1 MSKGA
6 DKMDRM
12 KRETVKDYTAQDLNA
27 KCVHIRNRQK
37 LEAKIKRSARRK
49 MKKSLTSP
57 TKYDIISTSKGDM
70 NYDV

>member
-1 MSKGA
+1 
-6 DKMDRM
+6 MDRM

-49 MKKSLTSP
+49 MKKSLTTL
-57 TKYDIISTSKGDM
+57 TKYDIMNTSKGDM

>member
-27 KCVHIRNRQK
+27 KCVPIRNRQK

-49 MKKSLTSP
+49 MKTELDKSY
-57 TKYDIISTSKGDM
+57 K
-70 NYDV
+70 V

>member
-1 MSKGA
+1 
-6 DKMDRM
+6 MDRM

-49 MKKSLTSP
+49 MKKELDKSI
-57 TKYDIISTSKGDM
+57 KYDIISTSKGDM

>member
-6 DKMDRM
+6 DKMDKM

-49 MKKSLTSP
+49 MKKELDREVEP
-57 TKYDIISTSKGDM
+57 M
-70 NYDV
+70 V

>member
-12 KRETVKDYTAQDLNA
+12 KRETVKGYTAQDLNA

-49 MKKSLTSP
+49 MKKELD
-57 TKYDIISTSKGDM
+57 KYYK
-70 NYDV
+70 V

>member
-1 MSKGA
+1 
-6 DKMDRM
+6 MDRM
-12 KRETVKDYTAQDLNA
+12 KRETVKGYTAQDLNA